1 MFKGFKAIARGE
13 SHKEKEMPCQ
23 DAVFFKQYKNGGIIA
38 VADGHGSEKHFRS
51 DSGSALAV
59 DIAFNTIYEFNTIL
73 TAEIEKTGKNSAET
87 ARLFAASVNEERIK
101 QVERTVISRWR
112 GAVIEHYCANPLSE
126 REHEFCTKLNLD
138 NDDENTQV
146 RFYGTT
152 LLAALLKDDFW
163 FVIQIGDGRCVIID
177 EKKKAYFPALDDEAL
192 GFGKTTSLCDSNAA
206 ENFREIYGNTPVKGI
221 TLASDGVSD
230 SFLPD
235 AYLEFHEQFYTD
247 FCADPDRASAGI
259 EKGIGV
265 WAAAGSRDDAA
276 MAGILRV

>member
-1 MFKGFKAIARGE
+1 MFRGFKAIARGE

-51 DSGSALAV
+51 DSGAALAV
-59 DIAFNTIYEFNTIL
+59 EIAFNTIFEFNQLLHEENKKGDITL
-73 TAEIEKTGKNSAET
+73 
-87 ARLFAASVNEERIK
+87 NESRIK
-101 QVERTVISRWR
+101 QIERTVISRWR
-112 GAVIEHYCANPLSE
+112 GAVTGHYRDHPLSGSE
-126 REHEFCTKLNLD
+126 TEICVKLNLD
-138 NDDENTQV
+138 NNDENTQV

-177 EKKKAYFPALDDEAL
+177 AQGKARFPALDDEAL
-192 GFGKTTSLCDSNAA
+192 GFGKTTSLCDSNAS
-206 ENFREIYGNTPVKGI
+206 ENFREIYGRTPVKGI
-221 TLASDGVSD
+221 TLATDGVTD
-230 SFLPD
+230 SFIPG
-235 AYLEFHEQFYTD
+235 AYLEFHERFYAD
-247 FCADPDRASAGI
+247 FLVDADRARAGV

-265 WAAAGSRDDAA
+265 WTAAGSRDDAA